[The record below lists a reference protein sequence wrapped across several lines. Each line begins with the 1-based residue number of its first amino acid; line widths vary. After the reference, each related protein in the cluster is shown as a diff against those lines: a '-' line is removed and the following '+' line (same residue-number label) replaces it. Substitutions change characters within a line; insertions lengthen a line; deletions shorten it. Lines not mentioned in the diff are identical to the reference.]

1 MWERACPAKG
11 GTRCLATASPVFAGQ
26 ARSHKDPA
34 ISGVTGQLQAR
45 RLGEVQHAIQRLF
58 TLVGDFDQAIQ
69 QLDYAKRR
77 AGGNFPLASQIDQ
90 RQREILEQQRMVR
103 EMMGR

>member
-1 MWERACPAKG
+1 MKSSMRFSG
-11 GTRCLATASPVFAGQ
+11 FSPWWG
-26 ARSHKDPA
+26 
-34 ISGVTGQLQAR
+34 L
-45 RLGEVQHAIQRLF
+45 
-58 TLVGDFDQAIQ
+58 DQAIQ